1 MARARGCPINPAL
14 AAAGVWTRRGT
25 RKEAKA
31 SSSCRS
37 VLGCS
42 AKGKCS
48 ARLESSSPALA
59 MCAPAAAAAAT
70 AALAAAEPG
79 AGGRPPGD
87 AAAPPSLAEAPSQ
100 RSAAQQSTQTFS
112 ARGCAASRPIIVK

>member
-1 MARARGCPINPAL
+1 MARARGCPINPTL

-59 MCAPAAAAAAT
+59 MCAPAAAAAAN
-70 AALAAAEPG
+70 AALAAAE
-79 AGGRPPGD
+79 PGD